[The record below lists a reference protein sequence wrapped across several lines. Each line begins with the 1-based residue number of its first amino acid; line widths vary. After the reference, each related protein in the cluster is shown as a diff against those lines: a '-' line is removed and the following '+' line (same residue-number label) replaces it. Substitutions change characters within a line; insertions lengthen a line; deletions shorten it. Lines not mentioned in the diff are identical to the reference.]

1 MQIDGARVLLTG
13 AAGGLGQA
21 IARELKRRGAVLVL
35 SGRNEGGLRTLAGQ
49 LGGAEILVADL
60 ADDDDVERV
69 AAAARNVDVV
79 VANAG
84 VGTDP
89 PVQDDSAELI
99 DRSVA
104 INLRAPMVTATAFVQ
119 SRLAAK
125 AAGHVVLVGSIAS
138 VVASPG
144 TRLYNATK
152 FGLRGFGL
160 SLREE
165 LRDSAVGVSIV
176 EPGFIRDAG
185 MFAESGISLPKGV
198 RTKSPEQVGDAV
210 CDAIENNRAEVVVA
224 PLEMKAAAKLAA
236 ISPQLAAAIQR
247 RARAQD
253 RVENRTPR

>member
-35 SGRNEGGLRTLAGQ
+35 SGRNEVGLRTLAGQ

-69 AAAARNVDVV
+69 AADARNVDVV

-89 PVQDDSAELI
+89 PVHDDSAELI

-176 EPGFIRDAG
+176 EPFTARDYERDGIAVVPFEPRIRYLFRAMRPRFRKPSRLADA
-185 MFAESGISLPKGV
+185 FLEAVKAHLRAKGW
-198 RTKSPEQVGDAV
+198 A
-210 CDAIENNRAEVVVA
+210 
-224 PLEMKAAAKLAA
+224 
-236 ISPQLAAAIQR
+236 
-247 RARAQD
+247 
-253 RVENRTPR
+253 